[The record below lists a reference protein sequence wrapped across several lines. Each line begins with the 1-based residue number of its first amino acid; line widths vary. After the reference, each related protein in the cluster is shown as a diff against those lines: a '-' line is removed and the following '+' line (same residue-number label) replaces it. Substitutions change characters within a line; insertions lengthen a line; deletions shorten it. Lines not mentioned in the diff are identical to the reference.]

1 MHQLYSRLYW
11 YIHDYQN
18 LIYDYYSKHAI
29 AFLTTYYNIDTEKTI
44 WDNVNLIDG
53 AYERV
58 GELTGI
64 KFNKY
69 LILPVFFITEINTAY
84 DGNEIGLIK
93 EGNCELVI
101 PSTYGIEPYEG
112 DVVKMEQDYLR
123 TANDIYPTFIVTGKE
138 TSTNMGKTFYKLK
151 VEKFQ
156 SKTTEQVDKQVT
168 NLFVFFDYT
177 KKIYPLNEATFL
189 SRMLVKNHELNS
201 NITEVFD
208 PNSGLY
214 FI

>member
-1 MHQLYSRLYW
+1 MQLYNRLYF

-29 AFLTTYYNIDTEKTI
+29 AFLTTYYNIDKEATV

-69 LILPVFFITEINTAY
+69 LVLPVFFITEVTTAY

-101 PSTYGIEPYEG
+101 PSSYGIEPYEG
-112 DVVKMEQDYLR
+112 DVVKMESDYLR
-123 TANDIYPTFIVTGKE
+123 PNNDIYPTFIITGKE
-138 TSTNMGKTFYKLK
+138 TSTNMDKTFYKLK

-156 SKTTEQVDKQVT
+156 SKTTDQVDKQVS

-189 SRMLVKNHELNS
+189 SRILVKNHILDTQVENL
-201 NITEVFD
+201 FD
-208 PNSGLY
+208 YNSGLY